1 MDTVYI
7 ARARSMNIN
16 VCIDLAFVTK
26 VDKFLSFVE
35 IQLNSLCKTLI
46 ILALSG
52 CTYCEMIESLKR
64 KIKIHLRTIWFDTS
78 LLIKFVLL
86 TGSSFRICNFHVSN
100 ENV

>member
-1 MDTVYI
+1 MKELKI
-7 ARARSMNIN
+7 SQ
-16 VCIDLAFVTK
+16 LAPGFRYLQT
-26 VDKFLSFVE
+26 LA
-35 IQLNSLCKTLI
+35 LNSLCKTLI

-52 CTYCEMIESLKR
+52 CTYCETFESLKR